1 MSGIDIALGIIILLG
16 AYGGYKNGFVLEFFS
31 FLGIVLGVL
40 GGFKLMGT
48 AMLFLADKFNVDQKV
63 LPYIAFAVVFVII
76 VIVVNLLG
84 NLIKASLGKS
94 ILGMADFV
102 AGAVL
107 GLVKTTFMLS
117 IVIWIVSSL
126 KFEMP
131 EHWTEGANLYPVV
144 AGFAPMLTDWISAI
158 VPAFKDVF

>member
-31 FLGIVLGVL
+31 FLAIILGVL

-48 AMLFLADKFNVDQKV
+48 AMLFLADEFNVDEKV
-63 LPYIAFAVVFVII
+63 LPYIAFAVVFAII

-84 NLIKASLGKS
+84 KVMKASLGKS
-94 ILGMADFV
+94 ILGIADFV

-107 GLVKTTFMLS
+107 GLIKTTFMLS

-126 KFEMP
+126 KFQMP
-131 EHWTEGANLYPVV
+131 EHWTEGARLYPVV
-144 AGFAPMLTDWISAI
+144 AGFAPLITEWISVV